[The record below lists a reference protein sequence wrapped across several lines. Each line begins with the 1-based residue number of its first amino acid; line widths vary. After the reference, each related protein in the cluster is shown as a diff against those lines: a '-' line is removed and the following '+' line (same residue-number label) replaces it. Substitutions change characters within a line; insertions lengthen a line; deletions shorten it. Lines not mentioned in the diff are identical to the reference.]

1 MKRNNNNEKMKIDRF
16 CCYLLLFR
24 TVSSW
29 TNRPGI
35 TGKYARS
42 VLGGAQ
48 RINACSAIRLQ
59 SSRGSNVELIEPTT
73 RCQVI
78 LVGCF
83 HGSQSSARDVELA
96 LSERTDA
103 VVLELCANR
112 FADLKRGEMGSNK
125 ELTRPQPWIERFSS
139 MVTQTVKKRGL
150 STAAAAAVLGGVG
163 GLQSALSGLE
173 PGLEFTTALRL
184 ASDNSDIVLA
194 DQDVDDILNR
204 LGNLPETSVSL
215 WKNLIDVKNWDQSL
229 FATQSV
235 SLTTALLGDA
245 NMNQYVT
252 LPRFLTRNEAAV
264 RDLVRLFLPPL
275 IMLESINVALGYFLE
290 RLLSEPPEIERV
302 AIVNDLSP
310 VDIFSSFLEP
320 ALLFPVIANV
330 AFLFAVYLSVA
341 LPATQIIL
349 SDRDDQLAAGVRSA
363 CQIAMTRA
371 QGERPGRVVAVLGFL
386 HVNGVARRLNAPTV
400 KVRTQATT

>member
-1 MKRNNNNEKMKIDRF
+1 M
-16 CCYLLLFR
+16 
-24 TVSSW
+24 
-29 TNRPGI
+29 
-35 TGKYARS
+35 
-42 VLGGAQ
+42 
-48 RINACSAIRLQ
+48 
-59 SSRGSNVELIEPTT
+59 
-73 RCQVI
+73 
-78 LVGCF
+78 
-83 HGSQSSARDVELA
+83 A

-112 FADLKRGEMGSNK
+112 FADLKRGEMGPNK
-125 ELTRPQPWIERFSS
+125 EPTRPQPWIERFTT
-139 MVTQTVKKRGL
+139 MVTQTFKKRGL

-184 ASDNSDIVLA
+184 ALNNSDIVLA
-194 DQDVDDILNR
+194 DQNVDDILNR

-215 WKNLIDVKNWDQSL
+215 WKNLGEVKNWDQSL
-229 FATQSV
+229 FAKQSV

-245 NMNQYVT
+245 NMKQYVT

-264 RDLVRLFLPPL
+264 RDLVRLFVPPL

-290 RLLSEPPEIERV
+290 TLTNDPTAIESV
-302 AIVNDLSP
+302 ANIND
-310 VDIFSSFLEP
+310 VSSAKIIASQFEP
-320 ALLFPVIANV
+320 AFFLPVIANL
-330 AFLFAVYLSVA
+330 AFLLAVYLSVA

-363 CQIAMTRA
+363 CQLAMTRA

-386 HVNGVARRLNAPTV
+386 HVNGVARRVNAPTV
-400 KVRTQATT
+400 K

>member
-1 MKRNNNNEKMKIDRF
+1 
-16 CCYLLLFR
+16 
-24 TVSSW
+24 
-29 TNRPGI
+29 
-35 TGKYARS
+35 
-42 VLGGAQ
+42 
-48 RINACSAIRLQ
+48 
-59 SSRGSNVELIEPTT
+59 
-73 RCQVI
+73 
-78 LVGCF
+78 
-83 HGSQSSARDVELA
+83 
-96 LSERTDA
+96 
-103 VVLELCANR
+103 
-112 FADLKRGEMGSNK
+112 
-125 ELTRPQPWIERFSS
+125 

-204 LGNLPETSVSL
+204 LGNLPKTSVSL